1 MFVLITFPGKRNTS
15 LAFFTSHERSL
26 LKTTWG
32 SQSTRLHRDSFL
44 PFASCILCLQP
55 SRDPVACSSH
65 GDIFCRECIVSNLLA
80 QRKEIKRLE
89 KEEERRRREEEENEL
104 GRAEEEKERN
114 VREFEDTMMGLEG
127 STQKKN
133 NSTTSRAD
141 DRRDTGGR
149 GTKRK
154 FELDEEQILQ
164 NAKDERA
171 KARKAIDEEKVPPPS
186 PRPVH
191 THQRI

>member
-1 MFVLITFPGKRNTS
+1 MSHSKRNTS

-32 SQSTRLHRDSFL
+32 SQSTRLNRDSFL

-55 SRDPVACSSH
+55 SREPVACASH

-89 KEEERRRREEEENEL
+89 KEDERRRREDEENET
-104 GRAEEEKERN
+104 GRAEEEKERS
-114 VREFEDTMMGLEG
+114 VREFEATMMGLEG
-127 STQKKN
+127 STHATQKKN
-133 NSTTSRAD
+133 NTTSSTLD
-141 DRRDTGGR
+141 DRRDSEGR

-154 FELDEEQILQ
+154 FELDEEQMLK
-164 NAKDERA
+164 NNKDERA
-171 KARKAIDEEKVPPPS
+171 KARKAIDEEK
-186 PRPVH
+186 
-191 THQRI
+191 

>member
-1 MFVLITFPGKRNTS
+1 MSHSKRNTS

-89 KEEERRRREEEENEL
+89 KEEERRRREDEENEM
-104 GRAEEEKERN
+104 GRAEEERERS
-114 VREFEDTMMGLEG
+114 VREFEDTMMGLGG
-127 STQKKN
+127 STHGTQRKN
-133 NSTTSRAD
+133 NSTTPTMND
-141 DRRDTGGR
+141 GRDTEGR

-164 NAKDERA
+164 NSKDERA
-171 KARKAIDEEKVPPPS
+171 KARKAIDEEK
-186 PRPVH
+186 
-191 THQRI
+191 